1 MISFAACQNVNFYR
15 RESGRYKDSTEMQS
29 LGDSDNANTDRVTLF
44 TNTLQ
49 SCLIG
54 YNLQSLSLRDLILLE
69 QQVHGILRRVGAKKD
84 ELILEQLEDIKEE
97 MCVVHSSCKSARQ
110 AESLVSTVSFSV
122 LVCKADLCCP
132 AEGFCLKVRK
142 SWRTTNASS
151 NILEKLVDSCPSH
164 VTGSRHPEG
173 QGKC

>member
-97 MCVVHSSCKSARQ
+97 MCVVYSSK
-110 AESLVSTVSFSV
+110 T
-122 LVCKADLCCP
+122 CCP
-132 AEGFCLKVRK
+132 
-142 SWRTTNASS
+142 
-151 NILEKLVDSCPSH
+151 KLVFAALLEDLSQGEKGFEYNKCKLRHSGKSGGFLSLSCNWLRKP
-164 VTGSRHPEG
+164 GRSREM
-173 QGKC
+173 